1 MTASDPL
8 LLVVYNPVPSFVRVF
23 VCVRS
28 RTTESVS
35 SKPGR
40 HTTLAAA
47 FRVPTGEGFYRP
59 SDVTYYWRLKFIRF
73 SRGTMREGEHHQ
85 NVSWKRMDRMK
96 KRHVKRAWYLR
107 IEIEINYGQ
116 KKEFKENLVC
126 CSFNKFYFSSQ
137 ILVWGIDVNFL
148 LNKQFIVTFYIF

>member
-8 LLVVYNPVPSFVRVF
+8 LLVVYNPVPSFVRVL

-85 NVSWKRMDRMK
+85 NVSWKRMDRTK
-96 KRHVKRAWYLR
+96 KRHAKRAWDLR

-116 KKEFKENLVC
+116 KKEFKEDLVR

-137 ILVWGIDVNFL
+137 ILVWAIDVNFL
-148 LNKQFIVTFYIF
+148 LNKQFIVTSYIF